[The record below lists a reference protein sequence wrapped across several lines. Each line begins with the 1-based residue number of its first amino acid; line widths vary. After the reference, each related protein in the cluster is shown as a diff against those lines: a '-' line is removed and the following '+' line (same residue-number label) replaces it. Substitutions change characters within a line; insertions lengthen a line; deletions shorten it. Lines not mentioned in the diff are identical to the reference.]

1 MVSAIVTTIGN
12 AIGSAIGIAI
22 GGATGDVIVSAC
34 QRCAVDKWVHPRWD
48 GGSSDC
54 GGFVVVVV
62 NVLCD
67 ISGTAGGGGASRGN
81 TSGPIYYYGR

>member
-1 MVSAIVTTIGN
+1 MVSAIVTTVGS
-12 AIGSAIGIAI
+12 AIGSASGC
-22 GGATGDVIVSAC
+22 ATGGVIVSAC
-34 QRCAVDKWVHPRWD
+34 QWCAVDKWVHPRWD

-62 NVLCD
+62 NISCD